1 MCASPVRNAA
11 RSLARAE
18 PEVVILILTLL
29 QPLREAE
36 ARALFVGAI
45 QRAIAN
51 AEGLQ
56 APLE

>member
-1 MCASPVRNAA
+1 M
-11 RSLARAE
+11 
-18 PEVVILILTLL
+18 ILTLL

-36 ARALFVGAI
+36 ARTLFVGAV